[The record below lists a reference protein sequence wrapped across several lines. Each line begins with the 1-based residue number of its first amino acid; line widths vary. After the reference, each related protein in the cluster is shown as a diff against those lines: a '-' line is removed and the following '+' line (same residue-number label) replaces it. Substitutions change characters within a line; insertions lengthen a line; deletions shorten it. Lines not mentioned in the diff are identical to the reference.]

1 MLLAAEEKRT
11 HSLAIIAESELGK
24 NEKMN
29 KLAIA
34 IEASFAVCKLIV
46 ILLYIWKKN
55 KLSKIGL
62 TYSLFF
68 TNCNLHPMTVANLL
82 LIKYVYINI
91 FKYIRSF
98 IL

>member
-46 ILLYIWKKN
+46 ILLYMEKK
-55 KLSKIGL
+55 
-62 TYSLFF
+62 
-68 TNCNLHPMTVANLL
+68 
-82 LIKYVYINI
+82 
-91 FKYIRSF
+91 
-98 IL
+98 